1 MPLASMRWEMCGCKV
16 PTSVW
21 EGDERVRLPSRQRPC
36 SAVRPE
42 SKETAHQQA
51 SVCLQKHSAV
61 RWPMQRTPMTDAAC
75 CVAIR
80 TALPDSPHL
89 PPDTISPLFEVF
101 LNRKKSEGEALF
113 CDGEPASPP
122 SRFALRGMMLHP
134 PNQNPPLSEVFSNR
148 QKRAGRALFREK
160 EAASPP
166 SRDVLC
172 RVMLHPSN

>member
-1 MPLASMRWEMCGCKV
+1 MCGCKV

-21 EGDERVRLPSRQRPC
+21 EGDERVRLPSRQCPC

-42 SKETAHQQA
+42 SKGTAYQLA

-89 PPDTISPLFEVF
+89 PPDTISPPSEVF
-101 LNRKKSEGEALF
+101 LNRKKREGEALF
-113 CDGEPASPP
+113 Q
-122 SRFALRGMMLHP
+122 RGGNRQP
-134 PNQNPPLSEVFSNR
+134 TVRYVFSPQKNCHSVTAPQHFTFLFLLFIRLSHVNVMADASLFFCEVNKMTTLYNININNVKNR
-148 QKRAGRALFREK
+148 
-160 EAASPP
+160 
-166 SRDVLC
+166 
-172 RVMLHPSN
+172 

>member
-1 MPLASMRWEMCGCKV
+1 MCGCKV

-42 SKETAHQQA
+42 SKGTAHQQA

-61 RWPMQRTPMTDAAC
+61 RWPMQRTPMTDAAR

-89 PPDTISPLFEVF
+89 PPDTISPPSEVF
-101 LNRKKSEGEALF
+101 LNRQKGEGKALF
-113 CDGEPASPP
+113 REKEAVSPP
-122 SRFALRGMMLHP
+122 SRDVLCRMMLHP
-134 PNQNPPLSEVFSNR
+134 PNQNPPLSEVFLNR
-148 QKRAGRALFREK
+148 KKRAGKALFCKK
-160 EAASPP
+160 ESASPRP
-166 SRDVLC
+166 AMSCVE
-172 RVMLHPSN
+172 